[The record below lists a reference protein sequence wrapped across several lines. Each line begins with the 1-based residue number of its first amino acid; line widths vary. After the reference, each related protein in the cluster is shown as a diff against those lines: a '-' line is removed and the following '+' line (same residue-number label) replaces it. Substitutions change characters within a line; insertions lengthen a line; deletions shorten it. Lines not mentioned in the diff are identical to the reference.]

1 MADTITEVT
10 TSAVETLTTTTSS
23 IPVDAVAVNNFV
35 YYATAIL
42 GLAVLWFVCK
52 KVYQLLK
59 IFF

>member
-1 MADTITEVT
+1 MADIITEVT
-10 TSAVETLTTTTSS
+10 TFVVETLTITTSS